1 MFKTKKNQ
9 ILTILLCRVTQI
21 EHIIFS
27 IWVPL
32 NMSIEK
38 L

>member
-1 MFKTKKNQ
+1 MFKTKKKK
-9 ILTILLCRVTQI
+9 ISTILLCKVTQI
-21 EHIIFS
+21 EHIIDS